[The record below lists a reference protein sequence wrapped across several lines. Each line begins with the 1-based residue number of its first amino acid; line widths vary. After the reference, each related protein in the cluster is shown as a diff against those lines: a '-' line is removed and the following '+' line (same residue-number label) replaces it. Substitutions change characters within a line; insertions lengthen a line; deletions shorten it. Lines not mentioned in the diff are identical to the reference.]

1 MWLTAM
7 NPKSRPY
14 TNTMATKELHAPTKT
29 PALLKGD
36 LHFVTNSSKH
46 YDKDILDLEP
56 NKPQSNKSLN
66 KGNNQNMN
74 RSV

>member
-1 MWLTAM
+1 M

-14 TNTMATKELHAPTKT
+14 TKIMATKELHAPPHTKT
-29 PALLKGD
+29 PVLLQGD